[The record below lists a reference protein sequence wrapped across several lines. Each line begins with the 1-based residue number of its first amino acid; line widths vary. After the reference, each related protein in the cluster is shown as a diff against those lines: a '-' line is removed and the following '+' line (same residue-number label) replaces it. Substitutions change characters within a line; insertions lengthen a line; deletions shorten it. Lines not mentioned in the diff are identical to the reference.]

1 MTFVPLTK
9 LSINL
14 KQTAEKNLS
23 PPQTLPRL
31 AWGFEQ
37 LAIGPRKIHH
47 HRPSRDSYKNFS

>member
-14 KQTAEKNLS
+14 KQVAEKNLS
-23 PPQTLPRL
+23 PPQTRPRL

-37 LAIGPRKIHH
+37 LGIRPYKIHH
-47 HRPSRDSYKNFS
+47 HHPSRDSYKNLS